1 MSIAIISNY
10 KTAKFDRDTK
20 EKRFAKEA
28 ENFWKHNATFKRNEI
43 EREFA
48 RSNQTQ

>member
-1 MSIAIISNY
+1 MSVARIFNF
-10 KTAKFDRDTK
+10 KTAKFDRNTK
-20 EKRFAKEA
+20 EKA
-28 ENFWKHNATFKRNEI
+28 ENFWKHNATFKRNKI